1 MRLPTRLPTSGEGV
15 ANPSY
20 SYKPSLMGAACRFEL
35 TGEGLVFRVPGR
47 SGVWPYATIAT
58 IRLSYRPVS
67 MQAQRFRADIA
78 DATGR
83 SLPIVSVSWQ
93 SPARVAAQD
102 EPYRSFMTQLHQRI
116 AQGDGT
122 PELRA
127 GLSRPLYGFGLVM
140 MALVLLALLGL
151 FIRAAMVEA
160 YGGMLFLVG
169 FAALFGW
176 QIGGFMRRNR
186 PRSYTIDAIP
196 ADLLP

>member
-1 MRLPTRLPTSGEGV
+1 MPTRPPTSGEGV

-20 SYKPSLMGAACRFEL
+20 SYKPSLMGAACHFEL
-35 TGEGLVFRVPGR
+35 TGEGLSFRVPGR
-47 SGVWPYATIAT
+47 SGVWPYGSIAA

-67 MQAQRFRADIA
+67 MQARRFRADIA
-78 DATGR
+78 NDGGR
-83 SLPIVSVSWQ
+83 SLPVVSASWQ

-102 EPYRSFMTQLHQRI
+102 DTYRSFMTQLHQRI
-116 AQGDGT
+116 ALADGK
-122 PELRA
+122 PALHA
-127 GLSRPLYGFGLVM
+127 GLKRPLYGFGLAM